1 MWVEKKKKKKNTR
14 VWGEESTGQDSS
26 LYVKDS

>member
-1 MWVEKKKKKKNTR
+1 MWVKKKKKKEYQG